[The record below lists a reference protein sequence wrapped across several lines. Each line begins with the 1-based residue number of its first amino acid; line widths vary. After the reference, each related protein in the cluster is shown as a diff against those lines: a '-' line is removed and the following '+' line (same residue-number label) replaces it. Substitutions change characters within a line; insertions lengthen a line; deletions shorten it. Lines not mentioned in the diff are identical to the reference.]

1 MTEAREPNGHAPAP
15 RGILYRLLVS
25 APDGVFVTTED
36 NRIVLWNRAAETLMG
51 YTAREAFGHPC
62 REILAGKGARG
73 TPRCVTGC
81 DVAPMLI
88 VDGLDQTFEMQTRTK
103 AGDARWLN
111 ITAFA
116 ITDGQGGGP
125 FIVHVL
131 RDVTRSKH
139 LHKLVRERIA
149 RAPQAGAGGP
159 PTPAGSLTPRELD
172 VLRLMTAG
180 LGTAATAERLRV
192 SRATIRN
199 HVQNIFG
206 KLGVHTRLEAVA
218 HATRHRLL

>member
-1 MTEAREPNGHAPAP
+1 MTEIRGPNGHAPAP
-15 RGILYRLLVS
+15 RGTLHRLLAS
-25 APDGVFVTTED
+25 ASDGVFVTTED
-36 NRIVLWNRAAETLMG
+36 NRIALWNRAAETLMG

-62 REILAGKGARG
+62 REILAGRGARG

-81 DVAPMLI
+81 DVAPMLT

-103 AGDARWLN
+103 TGDPRWLN

-139 LHKLVRERIA
+139 LHTLVRERVA
-149 RAPQAGAGGP
+149 RALHAGAGGRL
-159 PTPAGSLTPRELD
+159 TPEGPLTPREVD
-172 VLRLMTAG
+172 VLRLMTTG
-180 LGTAATAERLRV
+180 LGTAATAERLHV
-192 SRATIRN
+192 SRATVRN

-218 HATRHRLL
+218 YATRHRLL

>member
-1 MTEAREPNGHAPAP
+1 MTEPRTTNGHPPAP
-15 RGILYRLLVS
+15 TGTLHRLLVA

-36 NRIVLWNRAAETLMG
+36 NRIVLWNRAAETMTG
-51 YTAREAFGHPC
+51 YTAREAIGRPC
-62 REILAGKGARG
+62 REILAGQGPRG

-81 DVAPMLI
+81 DVAPMLT
-88 VDGLDQTFEMQTRTK
+88 VDGLDQTFEMQMRTK
-103 AGDARWLN
+103 SGDVRWLN

-125 FIVHVL
+125 FMVHVL

-139 LHKLVRERIA
+139 LHRLLRERLG
-149 RAPQAGAGGP
+149 RAPAQAGCAP
-159 PTPAGSLTPRELD
+159 PTSAGRLTPRELE
-172 VLRLMTAG
+172 VLRLMAAG
-180 LGTAATAERLRV
+180 FGTATVAERLRV
-192 SRATIRN
+192 SRATVRN

-218 HATRHRLL
+218 HATRNRLL

>member
-62 REILAGKGARG
+62 RKILAGKGARG

-88 VDGLDQTFEMQTRTK
+88 IDGLDQTFEMQTRTK
-103 AGDARWLN
+103 SGVPRWLN

-116 ITDGQGGGP
+116 VTDAVRVV
-125 FIVHVL
+125 VHGMSFEVEPPSAESFRYVVSVVL
-131 RDVTRSKH
+131 TR
-139 LHKLVRERIA
+139 V
-149 RAPQAGAGGP
+149 
-159 PTPAGSLTPRELD
+159 
-172 VLRLMTAG
+172 
-180 LGTAATAERLRV
+180 
-192 SRATIRN
+192 
-199 HVQNIFG
+199 
-206 KLGVHTRLEAVA
+206 
-218 HATRHRLL
+218 